1 MGLLPVPLLPNL
13 LLPTLLAMLP
23 QILLSPQCILT
34 SMESRMTTAETT
46 SNRLSP
52 EMDIQPP
59 EATLLLFPTAG
70 SRLSTMSIME
80 MELFRMS
87 PIVEFLSMDQLLLQH
102 TLLLMPLLTQLPTM
116 LLLTLLLLPTLLL
129 VMLLATLSSMV

>member
-1 MGLLPVPLLPNL
+1 
-13 LLPTLLAMLP
+13 MLH

-46 SNRLSP
+46 SSRLSP

-70 SRLSTMSIME
+70 SRLSTMSTME

-87 PIVEFLSMDQLLLQH
+87 PMMEFLSMDQLLLQH
-102 TLLLMPLLTQLPTM
+102 TLLLMPLPTMLLLTQLPSLILLPTM

-129 VMLLATLSSMV
+129 VMLSATPSSMVKQDIVIY

>member
-1 MGLLPVPLLPNL
+1 MGRLPLHTNTQQPCRLLSLLPWWLLLPVPLLPNL

-46 SNRLSP
+46 SSRLSP

-70 SRLSTMSIME
+70 SRLSTMSTME

-87 PIVEFLSMDQLLLQH
+87 PVMEFLSMDQLLLQH
-102 TLLLMPLLTQLPTM
+102 TLLLMPLLTQP
-116 LLLTLLLLPTLLL
+116 
-129 VMLLATLSSMV
+129 

>member
-1 MGLLPVPLLPNL
+1 MGLLPVPPLPNL

-46 SNRLSP
+46 SSRLSP

-59 EATLLLFPTAG
+59 EATLLLFLTAG
-70 SRLSTMSIME
+70 SRLSTMSTME

-87 PIVEFLSMDQLLLQH
+87 PIVEFPSMDQLLLQH
-102 TLLLMPLLTQLPTM
+102 TLLLTM
-116 LLLTLLLLPTLLL
+116 LLLTLLLLPTPPL
-129 VMLLATLSSMV
+129 VMLLATPSSMVK

>member
-1 MGLLPVPLLPNL
+1 MG
-13 LLPTLLAMLP
+13 
-23 QILLSPQCILT
+23 
-34 SMESRMTTAETT
+34 
-46 SNRLSP
+46 SP

-70 SRLSTMSIME
+70 SKLSTMSTME

-102 TLLLMPLLTQLPTM
+102 TRLLMLLPTMPLLTQLPSLTLLPTM
-116 LLLTLLLLPTLLL
+116 PLLTLLLLPTLLL
-129 VMLLATLSSMV
+129 VMLSATPSSMVKQDIVIL